1 MLSVAGA
8 VLAVTLAAPVPDLYP
23 KAETDAYLL
32 LVDGVPVS
40 GRDVDVPRPPASLV
54 KLMTAL
60 VATGEGWDP
69 KAVVTVSKRAAS
81 EGGATLPLEEGDRMV
96 AGDLLTAMLVRSAND
111 AAVALA
117 EGRAGSV
124 EKFVE
129 AMNARANAM
138 GLTATRFVNPH
149 GRDAEG
155 QTSSATDL
163 ATLAEEAM
171 KSSEIARIVALKQAT
186 VKTLGGTRYRLES
199 SNQFLGRLPGTI
211 GVKTGFTD
219 GAGKCVIAL
228 VERGPRRVLLVLLG
242 APDRWWTGQAILE
255 NAFDAADQRP

>member
-69 KAVVTVSKRAAS
+69 SAVVTVSKRTAS
-81 EGGATLPLEEGDRMV
+81 EGGATLPLEEGDRML

-111 AAVALA
+111 AAVAIA
-117 EGRAGSV
+117 EARAGSV

-129 AMNARANAM
+129 AMNARAKTL
-138 GLTATRFVNPH
+138 GLTATHFVNPN
-149 GRDAEG
+149 GRDAAG
-155 QTSSATDL
+155 QTSSARDL
-163 ATLAEEAM
+163 AILAEEAM
-171 KSSEIARIVALKQAT
+171 KNPEIARIVALKKAS
-186 VKTLGGTRYRLES
+186 VKSLGGTRYKLES
-199 SNQFLGRLPGTI
+199 SNQFLGRLAGTTGI
-211 GVKTGFTD
+211 KTGFTD

-242 APDRWWTGQAILE
+242 CPDRWWTGQAIIE
-255 NAFDAADQRP
+255 NAFDAADKRA

>member
-1 MLSVAGA
+1 MPALAGA
-8 VLAVTLAAPVPDLYP
+8 ALALLLAAPVPDLYP

-40 GRDVDVPRPPASLV
+40 GRDADVPRPPASLT

-60 VATGEGWDP
+60 VAVGDGWDP
-69 KAVVTVSKRAAS
+69 KQVVVVSKAAANA
-81 EGGATLPLEEGDRMV
+81 GGAALPLKEGDRIL
-96 AGDLLTAMLVRSAND
+96 AGDLLVAALVRSAND

-117 EGRAGSV
+117 EARAGSV

-129 AMNARANAM
+129 AMNAKAKAL
-138 GLTATRFVNPH
+138 GLSATRFVNPH

-155 QTSSATDL
+155 QVATAREL
-163 ATLAEEAM
+163 AAIAEEAM
-171 KSSEIARIVALKQAT
+171 RHPEIARIVALPKVT
-186 VKTLGGTRYRLES
+186 VKTLGGARFKLEN

-228 VERGPRRVLLVLLG
+228 VERAHRRVMLVLLG
-242 APDRWWTGQAILE
+242 APDRWWTGQAMIE
-255 NAFDAADQRP
+255 NAFRDAAARP